1 MKKTVRIIFIAFI
14 CLMLPSV
21 DLKLDYN
28 AIEHVRN
35 GDIIADY
42 NELYDIDVDRGS
54 TLARSS
60 TDLAQK
66 IKYLAVFIEFA
77 DSEYTVKNHLDDA
90 GSVQNAEALFNSST
104 PIEMNTVTGKV
115 AVPSFKKYY
124 EMQSYGKLEIETEI
138 FPKENGKVVSYRDAH
153 PRSYYI
159 RYSESNKDGYKSN
172 EESLKRETEL
182 INNAIAYIEKSV
194 IEAGIQ
200 AEELDT
206 TRDGIVD
213 AISFFI
219 EGVDVLESD
228 IGWGDLLWSHKLD
241 NMNLTSTILGKR
253 VQAYNLLYTYDYTQT
268 AGLFSL
274 DRGTYGTIIH
284 EFGHTLGYMDLYR
297 FDGSTSR
304 PVGFYDVMG
313 NTIGSN
319 PQDLLSYFITEY
331 SPSTAWH
338 SPLPVIKNTTRSIT
352 LYKPEYVDANEK
364 RAVKV
369 QTDSSNKEFFIIEY
383 HEKKNTYNTY
393 SADESGIII
402 YRVNDNN
409 KYAGNQD
416 GGLNGERDH
425 VFVFRPGETGLGKG
439 EGELS
444 KATLTMNRRTFGK
457 DLNAAKDGFDNET
470 IYYADG
476 SNSGLVVTVTGQTA
490 TSVTFDIT
498 FPSFNGSGTK
508 EDPYILDNE
517 SSFLNM
523 FKLSTKGKY
532 YKITKDL
539 DFTGINYPALEF
551 EGNLDGGGY
560 TLKNI
565 TSSTGVFQS
574 IGVYGT
580 RTLIENIN
588 VQNVN
593 VSSQSGSY
601 LGGFASNAS
610 NVEVKNVHL
619 LSGNV
624 TNVDSLMGS
633 STDSTGGFIGNAS
646 SDTVIDNC
654 SSMVDVSSPKNVGGF
669 IGINMNATIKDSF
682 SQGTITG
689 NSGVGGFIALQY
701 ITDDFYNVPSGAYY
715 ESSHGLSPIGGIY
728 KGFNNQSTLTEEELV
743 KGIIGVE
750 VVKNIRLEKNGSIEF
765 RPTVTPV
772 AALEYRVTFERNDIA
787 NFENE
792 TLVGLNLGRTK
803 VYTRIPVGSGAM
815 MLSSALTVVDD
826 LSKDVTEEEVLEY
839 FGLEKKENYIVG
851 FDLGSRAQDVKDAL
865 ASFEGVTLIDFKTSS
880 GMEATSEIIATGMTF
895 TLHIGGTDYHY
906 TVVIKGDVD
915 GDGMIY
921 ATDYVRIKNHIMGKS
936 SLQGASFFAAD
947 IDNDANIYAT
957 DYVKIRNYIMNGGTI
972 LQN

>member
-1 MKKTVRIIFIAFI
+1 MKKILKAILIISI
-14 CLMLPSV
+14 CLVLPATNFKSN
-21 DLKLDYN
+21 YN
-28 AIEHVRN
+28 AIEHLRN
-35 GDIIADY
+35 GDVIADY
-42 NELYDIDVDRGS
+42 NELYNVDVDSVS
-54 TLARSS
+54 TLAKSS
-60 TDLAQK
+60 TDIVQK

-77 DSEYTVKNHLDDA
+77 DSDVAVKNHLDSDE
-90 GSVQNAEALFNSST
+90 SVRNAEMLMNSST

-124 EMQSYGKLEIETEI
+124 EMQSYGKLSIETEI
-138 FPKENGKVVSYRDAH
+138 LPKENGKVASYRDSH

-159 RYSESNKDGYKSN
+159 RYSEANKDGYKN
-172 EESLKRETEL
+172 DEESLKRETEL
-182 INNAIAYIEKSV
+182 INNAIASIEQSV

-206 TRDGIVD
+206 THDGIVD

-241 NMNLTSTILGKR
+241 NVNLTSTILGKR

-284 EFGHTLGYMDLYR
+284 EFGHTLGYRDLYR
-297 FDGSTSR
+297 YDGSTSR

-338 SPLPVIKNTTRSIT
+338 APLPVIKNTTESIT
-352 LYKPEYVDANEK
+352 LYKPGYTDETEK

-369 QTDSSNKEFFIIEY
+369 QTDSSSKEIFIIEY
-383 HEKKNTYNTY
+383 HEKKNTYSTY

-416 GGLNGERDH
+416 GGVNGDRDH

-439 EGELS
+439 EGNLS
-444 KATLTMNRRTFGK
+444 KATLNMNRRTFGK
-457 DLNAAKDGFDNET
+457 DLNTAKDGFDNET

-490 TSVTFDIT
+490 TSITFDIT
-498 FPSFNGSGTK
+498 FPSFLGSGTK
-508 EDPYILDNE
+508 EDPYIIASE

-532 YKITKDL
+532 YKITEDL

-551 EGNLDGGGY
+551 AGNLDGEGH

-565 TSSTGVFQS
+565 TSSTGVFES
-574 IGVYGT
+574 IGVYGI
-580 RTLIENIN
+580 RTTIENIN
-588 VQNVN
+588 VQNIN
-593 VSSQSGSY
+593 VSSQTGSY
-601 LGGFASNAS
+601 LGGFASIAS
-610 NVEVKNVHL
+610 NVDVKNVRL
-619 LSGNV
+619 LSGKVVNV
-624 TNVDSLMGS
+624 ESAMGS
-633 STDSTGGFIGNAS
+633 SIDSTGGFIGNAS
-646 SDTVIDNC
+646 SDTSIDNC
-654 SSMVDVSSPKNVGGF
+654 SSMVDVSSPKNAGGF

-701 ITDDFYNVPSGAYY
+701 IMDDSYNVPVNAYY
-715 ESSHGLSPIGGIY
+715 ESNGSLSPIGGVY
-728 KGFNNQSTLTEEELV
+728 KGFNNQSTLTEEELS
-743 KGIIGVE
+743 KGIIGIE
-750 VVKNIRLEKNGSIEF
+750 VAKNIRLEKNNSIEF
-765 RPTVTPV
+765 KPTVMPV
-772 AALEYRVTFERNDIA
+772 TSLEYRVTFENSDIA
-787 NFENE
+787 KFDNG
-792 TLVGLNLGRTK
+792 VISGLGSGRTK
-803 VYTRIPVGSGAM
+803 VYTEVSIGSGAM
-815 MLSSALTVVDD
+815 VLSSTLTIVDD
-826 LSKDVTEEEVLEY
+826 LSKDVTEEEVLDY
-839 FGLEKKENYIVG
+839 FGLVKKESYIVG
-851 FDLGSRAQDVKDAL
+851 FDLGSSVQDIKGAL
-865 ASFEGVTLIDFKTSS
+865 SSFEGVTLLDFKTSS
-880 GMEATSEIIATGMTF
+880 GMNASSETIATGMTF
-895 TLHIGGTDYHY
+895 TLDIGGMDYHY

-936 SLQGASFFAAD
+936 TLQGASYLAAD